1 MRVDQQMLDA
11 ELEVDKAFSAQLGS
25 ALQKKEETAKRLS
38 DAHRGAKKDFEEAE
52 ALVGGLMS
60 DASEIMEGINRL
72 SDSRSNFIR
81 DVEDSITTT
90 MIKLGEV
97 LYEGNARA
105 NIDGE
110 A

>member
-1 MRVDQQMLDA
+1 
-11 ELEVDKAFSAQLGS
+11 
-25 ALQKKEETAKRLS
+25 
-38 DAHRGAKKDFEEAE
+38 
-52 ALVGGLMS
+52 
-60 DASEIMEGINRL
+60 MEGINRL

-105 NIDGE
+105 NFDGE